1 MAKINKKYQIIK
13 DLNTIDTKINE
24 SKESIIETINDK
36 GFLTSIPSEYI
47 TETELTAKGY
57 LTEHQDLSNYVTTTE
72 LENKVTDIQNEINK
86 FANIVTIKTKVNSF
100 EIGKTEGN

>member
-57 LTEHQDLSNYVTTTE
+57 LTEHQDLSNYATTTE
-72 LENKVTDIQNEINK
+72 LENKVTDIPGNAFRHIYDTSFMNEIR
-86 FANIVTIKTKVNSF
+86 NSF
-100 EIGKTEGN
+100 HL